1 MKVTGYLEII
11 VFGALLVLA
20 IYNMINYIFR
30 LKNSKFMLK
39 LFYVI
44 VVVESVSMIIYN
56 IVPIKD
62 PEELAKEICTDGWHV
77 TEVFLLLTR
86 GCQFLLVLVIIATMN

>member
-1 MKVTGYLEII
+1 MEII
-11 VFGALLVLA
+11 VFGALLALA

-44 VVVESVSMIIYN
+44 VVIESVSMIIYGIIQIN
-56 IVPIKD
+56 D
-62 PEELAKEICTDGWHV
+62 PEELATGICSDRWHV